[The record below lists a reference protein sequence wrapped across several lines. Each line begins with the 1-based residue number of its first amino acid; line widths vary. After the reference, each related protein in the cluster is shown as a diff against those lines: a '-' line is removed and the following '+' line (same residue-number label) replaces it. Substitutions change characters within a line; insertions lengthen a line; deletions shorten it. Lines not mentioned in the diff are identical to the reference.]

1 MASWKIVEITPETY
15 EVCKSIWDIPPEKHA
30 QLLQD
35 LQEGKHKI
43 FACLAYEKWLGA
55 AAMVYD
61 NGDRV
66 DTIPGQRVCLARL
79 LVRDQWRQQG
89 VGGALVDCVLKQA
102 HTEGFPEISLG
113 VYTDNIP
120 ARRLYEKKGFTTL
133 LFHGEDKLGEY
144 VKLLKY
150 LKEPQKGM

>member
-1 MASWKIVEITPETY
+1 
-15 EVCKSIWDIPPEKHA
+15 
-30 QLLQD
+30 
-35 LQEGKHKI
+35 
-43 FACLAYEKWLGA
+43 
-55 AAMVYD
+55 MVYD

-120 ARRLYEKKGFTTL
+120 AHRLYEKKGFTTL